1 MLRMPRISKCPI
13 LLRTMKI
20 LLFILLAPALYAQ
33 TTRYDQIV
41 ERNAFSLLD
50 KPPAKVE
57 LPKLLEQPPIKLN
70 LTGIISRRGET
81 SVYLFS
87 KDIPKK
93 FLTLSTKM
101 RTDSGVTL
109 LSVEKGLVE
118 VNNNGVTELLSFET
132 HKLPSVITLPK
143 LNTKPTIVKKKDDK
157 NKSVKTAPP
166 TPKANIV
173 TVPSRRPKVDP
184 RIIQK
189 GLEYIDKIED
199 KEKREYILNR
209 LERLQSGQEKID
221 RKIDSNERKRQY
233 DERRRDK

>member
-1 MLRMPRISKCPI
+1 
-13 LLRTMKI
+13 MKI
-20 LLFILLAPALYAQ
+20 LILILLTPALYAQ
-33 TTRYDQIV
+33 TTRYDEIV
-41 ERNAFSLLD
+41 QRNAFSLLD

-70 LTGIISRRGET
+70 LTGIITRRGVT

-93 FLTLSTKM
+93 FLKLSTKR

-157 NKSVKTAPP
+157 NKSVKTAS
-166 TPKANIV
+166 TIPKANIV

>member
-1 MLRMPRISKCPI
+1 M
-13 LLRTMKI
+13 
-20 LLFILLAPALYAQ
+20 
-33 TTRYDQIV
+33 
-41 ERNAFSLLD
+41 
-50 KPPAKVE
+50 
-57 LPKLLEQPPIKLN
+57 
-70 LTGIISRRGET
+70 
-81 SVYLFS
+81 
-87 KDIPKK
+87 
-93 FLTLSTKM
+93 
-101 RTDSGVTL
+101 TL

-143 LNTKPTIVKKKDDK
+143 LNTKPTIVKKKDSKD
-157 NKSVKTAPP
+157 KSVKAASSN
-166 TPKANIV
+166 PKANIV

>member
-1 MLRMPRISKCPI
+1 
-13 LLRTMKI
+13 MKI
-20 LLFILLAPALYAQ
+20 LILILLTPALYAQ
-33 TTRYDQIV
+33 TTRYDEIV
-41 ERNAFSLLD
+41 QRNAFSLLD
-50 KPPAKVE
+50 KVPAKVE
-57 LPKLLEQPPIKLN
+57 LPKLLEKPPVKLN
-70 LTGIISRRGET
+70 LTGIITRRGVT

-93 FLTLSTKM
+93 FLKLSTKR

-157 NKSVKTAPP
+157 NKSVKTAS
-166 TPKANIV
+166 TIPKANIV

>member
-1 MLRMPRISKCPI
+1 
-13 LLRTMKI
+13 MKI

-33 TTRYDQIV
+33 TTRYDEIV

-50 KPPAKVE
+50 TPPAKVE
-57 LPKLLEQPPIKLN
+57 LPKLLEKPPVKLN
-70 LTGIISRRGET
+70 LTGIITRRGVT

-87 KDIPKK
+87 KDIPKR

-109 LSVEKGLVE
+109 LSVERGLVE
-118 VNNNGVTELLSFET
+118 VNNNAVTELLSFET

-157 NKSVKTAPP
+157 NKSVTTAS
-166 TPKANIV
+166 TIPKANIV

-189 GLEYIDKIED
+189 GLEYMDKIED
-199 KEKREYILNR
+199 KEKREYSLNR

-233 DERRRDK
+233 DERRRDKRL

>member
-1 MLRMPRISKCPI
+1 MGHDFNKMK
-13 LLRTMKI
+13 KI
-20 LLFILLAPALYAQ
+20 LLLILLAPALYAQ

-57 LPKLLEQPPIKLN
+57 LPKLLEKPPVKLN
-70 LTGIISRRGET
+70 LTGIITRRGVT

-87 KDIPKK
+87 KDIPKR
-93 FLTLSTKM
+93 FLTLSTKR

-118 VNNNGVTELLSFET
+118 VNNNGVTELLSFES
-132 HKLPSVITLPK
+132 HKLPSTITLPA
-143 LNTKPTIVKKKDDK
+143 LSTKPTIVKKDSKSDK
-157 NKSVKTAPP
+157 NKKISLPAPKPSV
-166 TPKANIV
+166 V

-189 GLEYIDKIED
+189 GLEYLDKVED
-199 KEKREYILNR
+199 KEKREYILQR

-221 RKIDSNERKRQY
+221 RKIDNNERKRQY

>member
-1 MLRMPRISKCPI
+1 
-13 LLRTMKI
+13 MKI
-20 LLFILLAPALYAQ
+20 LISLFFVSSLFAQ
-33 TTRYDQIV
+33 ENPYDTIV
-41 ERNAFSLLD
+41 KRNAFTLL
-50 KPPAKVE
+50 KEAPAKVE

-70 LTGIISRRGET
+70 LTGIMTRRGVT

-87 KDIPKK
+87 KDIPKR

-143 LNTKPTIVKKKDDK
+143 LNIKPTIVKKKDSKD
-157 NKSVKTAPP
+157 KSVKAASSN
-166 TPKANIV
+166 PKANIV

-189 GLEYIDKIED
+189 GLEYIDKIDD

>member
-1 MLRMPRISKCPI
+1 
-13 LLRTMKI
+13 MKI
-20 LLFILLAPALYAQ
+20 LILILLAPALYAQ

-70 LTGIISRRGET
+70 LTGIITRRGVT

-87 KDIPKK
+87 KDIPKR

-143 LNTKPTIVKKKDDK
+143 LNTKPTIIKKKDSKD
-157 NKSVKTAPP
+157 KSVKAASSN
-166 TPKANIV
+166 PKANIV

-189 GLEYIDKIED
+189 GLEYIDKIDD

>member
-70 LTGIISRRGET
+70 LTGIITRRGET

>member
-1 MLRMPRISKCPI
+1 
-13 LLRTMKI
+13 MKI

-33 TTRYDQIV
+33 TTRYDKIV

-57 LPKLLEQPPIKLN
+57 LPKLLEKPPVKLN
-70 LTGIISRRGET
+70 LTGIITRRGVT

-87 KDIPKK
+87 KDIPKR
-93 FLTLSTKM
+93 FLTLSTKR

-118 VNNNGVTELLSFET
+118 VNNNGVTELLSFES
-132 HKLPSVITLPK
+132 HKLPSTITLPA
-143 LNTKPTIVKKKDDK
+143 LNTKPTIVKKDSKSDK
-157 NKSVKTAPP
+157 NKKISLPAPKPSV
-166 TPKANIV
+166 V

-189 GLEYIDKIED
+189 GLEYLDKVED
-199 KEKREYILNR
+199 KEKREYILQR

>member
-1 MLRMPRISKCPI
+1 
-13 LLRTMKI
+13 MKI
-20 LLFILLAPALYAQ
+20 LILILLAPALYAQ

-50 KPPAKVE
+50 KPPAKLE
-57 LPKLLEQPPIKLN
+57 LPKLLEKPPVKLN
-70 LTGIISRRGET
+70 LTGIITRRGVT

-87 KDIPKK
+87 KDIPKR
-93 FLTLSTKM
+93 FLKLSTKR

-143 LNTKPTIVKKKDDK
+143 LNTKPTIVKKKDSKD
-157 NKSVKTAPP
+157 KSVKAASSN
-166 TPKANIV
+166 PKANIV

-189 GLEYIDKIED
+189 GLEYIDKIDD

>member
-1 MLRMPRISKCPI
+1 
-13 LLRTMKI
+13 MKI
-20 LLFILLAPALYAQ
+20 LILILLAPALYAQ

-57 LPKLLEQPPIKLN
+57 LPKLLEKPPVKLN
-70 LTGIISRRGET
+70 LTGIITRRGVT

-87 KDIPKK
+87 KDIPKR

-109 LSVEKGLVE
+109 LSVERGLVE

-157 NKSVKTAPP
+157 NKSVKTAS
-166 TPKANIV
+166 TIPKANIV

>member
-1 MLRMPRISKCPI
+1 MPRISKCPI

-20 LLFILLAPALYAQ
+20 LILILLAPALYAQ
-33 TTRYDQIV
+33 TTRYDEIV

-57 LPKLLEQPPIKLN
+57 IPKLLDKPPVKLN
-70 LTGIISRRGET
+70 LTGIITRRGVT

-87 KDIPKK
+87 KDIPKR
-93 FLTLSTKM
+93 FLKLSTKR

-132 HKLPSVITLPK
+132 HKLPSIITLPK
-143 LNTKPTIVKKKDDK
+143 LNTKPTIVKKKDSKD
-157 NKSVKTAPP
+157 KSVKAASSN
-166 TPKANIV
+166 PKANIV

>member
-1 MLRMPRISKCPI
+1 
-13 LLRTMKI
+13 MKI
-20 LLFILLAPALYAQ
+20 LLFILFAPALYAQ

-70 LTGIISRRGET
+70 LTGIITRRGVT

-87 KDIPKK
+87 KDIPKR

-143 LNTKPTIVKKKDDK
+143 LNTKPTIVKKKDSKD
-157 NKSVKTAPP
+157 KSVKAASSN
-166 TPKANIV
+166 PKANIV

>member
-70 LTGIISRRGET
+70 LTGIITRRGET

-157 NKSVKTAPP
+157 NKSVKTAS
-166 TPKANIV
+166 TIPKANIV

>member
-1 MLRMPRISKCPI
+1 
-13 LLRTMKI
+13 MKI
-20 LLFILLAPALYAQ
+20 LIPLFFVSSLFAQ
-33 TTRYDQIV
+33 ENPYDTIV
-41 ERNAFSLLD
+41 NRNAFTLL
-50 KPPAKVE
+50 KEAPAKVE
-57 LPKLLEQPPIKLN
+57 LPKLLEKPPIKLN
-70 LTGIISRRGET
+70 LTGIITRRGVT

-87 KDIPKK
+87 KDIPKR
-93 FLTLSTKM
+93 FLKLSTKR

-143 LNTKPTIVKKKDDK
+143 LNIKPTIVKKKDSKD
-157 NKSVKTAPP
+157 KSVKAASSN
-166 TPKANIV
+166 PKANIV

-189 GLEYIDKIED
+189 GLEYIDKIDD

>member
-1 MLRMPRISKCPI
+1 
-13 LLRTMKI
+13 MKI
-20 LLFILLAPALYAQ
+20 LIPLFFVSSLFAQ
-33 TTRYDQIV
+33 ENPYDTIV
-41 ERNAFSLLD
+41 KRNAFTLL
-50 KPPAKVE
+50 KEAPAKVE

-70 LTGIISRRGET
+70 LTGIITRRGVT

-87 KDIPKK
+87 KDIPKR

-143 LNTKPTIVKKKDDK
+143 LNTKPTIVKKKDSKD
-157 NKSVKTAPP
+157 KSVKAASSN
-166 TPKANIV
+166 PKANIV

-189 GLEYIDKIED
+189 GLEYIDKIDD

>member
-1 MLRMPRISKCPI
+1 
-13 LLRTMKI
+13 MKI
-20 LLFILLAPALYAQ
+20 LISLFFVSSLFAQ
-33 TTRYDQIV
+33 ENPYDTIV
-41 ERNAFSLLD
+41 KRNAFTLL
-50 KPPAKVE
+50 KEAPAKVE

-70 LTGIISRRGET
+70 LTGIITRRGVT

-87 KDIPKK
+87 KDIPKR

-143 LNTKPTIVKKKDDK
+143 LNTKPTIIKKKDDK
-157 NKSVKTAPP
+157 NKSVKAASP

>member
-57 LPKLLEQPPIKLN
+57 LPKLLEKPPVKLN
-70 LTGIISRRGET
+70 LTGIITKRGVT
-81 SVYLFS
+81 TVYVFS
-87 KDIPKK
+87 KDIPKR
-93 FLTLSTKM
+93 FLTLSTKR
-101 RTDSGVTL
+101 RTDTGVTL
-109 LSVEKGLVE
+109 LSVERGLVE

-132 HKLPSVITLPK
+132 HKLPSTITLPA
-143 LNTKPTIVKKKDDK
+143 LNAKPTVIKKKDDK
-157 NKSVKTAPP
+157 GKPVKAAAPA
-166 TPKANIV
+166 PKANIV

-189 GLEYIDKIED
+189 GLEYIDRIDD
-199 KEKREYILNR
+199 KEKREYILQR
-209 LERLQSGQEKID
+209 LERLQSGQDNLD
-221 RKIDSNERKRQY
+221 RKIDSNERRRQY

>member
-1 MLRMPRISKCPI
+1 
-13 LLRTMKI
+13 MKI
-20 LLFILLAPALYAQ
+20 LIPLFFVSSLFAQ
-33 TTRYDQIV
+33 ENPYDTIV
-41 ERNAFSLLD
+41 KRNAFTLL
-50 KPPAKVE
+50 KEAPAKVE

-70 LTGIISRRGET
+70 LTGIITRRGVT

-87 KDIPKK
+87 KDIPKR

-143 LNTKPTIVKKKDDK
+143 LNTKPTIIKKKDDK
-157 NKSVKTAPP
+157 NKSVKAASP

>member
-1 MLRMPRISKCPI
+1 
-13 LLRTMKI
+13 MKI
-20 LLFILLAPALYAQ
+20 LISLFFVSSLFAQ
-33 TTRYDQIV
+33 ENPYDTIV
-41 ERNAFSLLD
+41 KRNAFTLL
-50 KPPAKVE
+50 KEAPAKVE

-70 LTGIISRRGET
+70 LTGIITRRGVT

-87 KDIPKK
+87 KDIPKR

-143 LNTKPTIVKKKDDK
+143 LNIKPTIVKKKDSKD
-157 NKSVKTAPP
+157 KSVKPASSN
-166 TPKANIV
+166 PKANIV

-189 GLEYIDKIED
+189 GLEYIDKIDD

>member
-1 MLRMPRISKCPI
+1 
-13 LLRTMKI
+13 MKI
-20 LLFILLAPALYAQ
+20 LLFILFAPALYAQ

-70 LTGIISRRGET
+70 LTGIITRRGVT

-87 KDIPKK
+87 KDIPKR
-93 FLTLSTKM
+93 FLTLSTKR

-132 HKLPSVITLPK
+132 HKLPSIITLPK
-143 LNTKPTIVKKKDDK
+143 LNTKPTIVKKKDSKD
-157 NKSVKTAPP
+157 KSVKAASSN
-166 TPKANIV
+166 PKANIV

-189 GLEYIDKIED
+189 GLEYIDKIDD

>member
-20 LLFILLAPALYAQ
+20 LILILLAPALYAQ
-33 TTRYDQIV
+33 TTRYDEIV

-50 KPPAKVE
+50 KPPAKGE
-57 LPKLLEQPPIKLN
+57 IPKLLDKPPVKLN
-70 LTGIISRRGET
+70 LTGIITRRGVT

-87 KDIPKK
+87 KDIPKR
-93 FLTLSTKM
+93 FLKLSTKR

-132 HKLPSVITLPK
+132 HKLPSIITLPK
-143 LNTKPTIVKKKDDK
+143 LNTKPTIVKKKDSKD
-157 NKSVKTAPP
+157 KSVKAASSN
-166 TPKANIV
+166 PKANIV

>member
-20 LLFILLAPALYAQ
+20 LLFILIAPALYAQ

-57 LPKLLEQPPIKLN
+57 LPKLLEKPPVKLN
-70 LTGIISRRGET
+70 LTGIITRRGVT

-87 KDIPKK
+87 KDIPKR

-109 LSVEKGLVE
+109 LSVERGLVE

-143 LNTKPTIVKKKDDK
+143 LNTKPTVVKKKDDK
-157 NKSVKTAPP
+157 GKP
-166 TPKANIV
+166 TKAVPANPKANII
-173 TVPSRRPKVDP
+173 TVPSRRPKIDP

-189 GLEYIDKIED
+189 GLEYIDRIDD
-199 KEKREYILNR
+199 KEKKEYIIQR
-209 LERLQSGQEKID
+209 LERLQSGQDKLD
-221 RKIDSNERKRQY
+221 RKVDSNERRRQY
-233 DERRRDK
+233 DERRREK

>member
-1 MLRMPRISKCPI
+1 MPRFRLEHDVNK
-13 LLRTMKI
+13 MKI
-20 LLFILLAPALYAQ
+20 LILILLAPALYAQ

-50 KPPAKVE
+50 KPPAKLE
-57 LPKLLEQPPIKLN
+57 LPKLLEKPPVKLN
-70 LTGIISRRGET
+70 LTGIITRRGVT

-93 FLTLSTKM
+93 FLKLSTKR

-109 LSVEKGLVE
+109 LNVEKGLVE

-143 LNTKPTIVKKKDDK
+143 LNTKPTIVKKKDSKD
-157 NKSVKTAPP
+157 KSVKAASSN
-166 TPKANIV
+166 PKANIV

>member
-1 MLRMPRISKCPI
+1 MLSMSHNSKNPL
-13 LLRTMKI
+13 LLRRMKI
-20 LLFILLAPALYAQ
+20 LILILLAPALYAQ

-50 KPPAKVE
+50 KPPAKLE
-57 LPKLLEQPPIKLN
+57 LPKLLEKPPVKLN
-70 LTGIISRRGET
+70 LTGIITRRGVT

-87 KDIPKK
+87 KDIPKR
-93 FLTLSTKM
+93 FLKLSTKR

-143 LNTKPTIVKKKDDK
+143 LNTKPTIIKKKDDK
-157 NKSVKTAPP
+157 NKSVKTASP

>member
-1 MLRMPRISKCPI
+1 MSRFCLEHDVNK
-13 LLRTMKI
+13 MKKLI
-20 LLFILLAPALYAQ
+20 PLFFVSSLFAQ
-33 TTRYDQIV
+33 ENPYDTIV
-41 ERNAFSLLD
+41 KRNAFTLL
-50 KPPAKVE
+50 KEVPAKVE

-70 LTGIISRRGET
+70 LTGIIVRRGVT
-81 SVYLFS
+81 NVYMFS
-87 KDIPKK
+87 KDIPKR
-93 FLTLSTKM
+93 FLKISTKR

-132 HKLPSVITLPK
+132 HKLPSVVTLPK
-143 LNTKPTIVKKKDDK
+143 LNTKPTIIKKKDDK
-157 NKSVKTAPP
+157 NKSVKAAPL

-199 KEKREYILNR
+199 KEKREYILQR
-209 LERLQSGQEKID
+209 LERLQNGQEKID
-221 RKIDSNERKRQY
+221 RKIETNERRRQY
-233 DERRRDK
+233 DERKRNK